1 MTIPRGSMSL
11 SDAQALYNELE
22 ARAEKQRASGHA
34 PASQTR
40 VWRRYQI
47 IAAPAMLL
55 AAVAVGAI
63 VLAGQNHPAAQTTV
77 AVGHKPS
84 VPSVL
89 RLAQPS
95 SQGVS
100 VRAVGTDPFAVGGS
114 KVASVAAAESVSG
127 LRIPTPNAALAGP
140 SSLSDVWADT
150 ITDESGN
157 PLHQVDVDYVA
168 SNIRI
173 IYRPST
179 QALQSDAAAAF
190 AGEASSNGFPASD
203 VQTVHGVPAFVVAP
217 SNGQNGFVELEL
229 DGTDVSVIGYQPISQ
244 LIAIASSLK

>member
-1 MTIPRGSMSL
+1 MLTVRTTAMTG
-11 SDAQALYNELE
+11 
-22 ARAEKQRASGHA
+22 
-34 PASQTR
+34 
-40 VWRRYQI
+40 
-47 IAAPAMLL
+47 
-55 AAVAVGAI
+55 AAVAALAI
-63 VLAGQNHPAAQTTV
+63 AGWVAGFTISHHIAA
-77 AVGHKPS
+77 ASRP
-84 VPSVL
+84 
-89 RLAQPS
+89 AQPPHIRY
-95 SQGVS
+95 QGVS